1 MGGLISLL
9 AALWVLLARPV
20 IVRSRANLPANP
32 VDPHVLRE
40 HVGMLSQR
48 LLPRDDRHPEN
59 LAKVADYIA
68 ASLKSAGARVTFE
81 EFTVNNQLYKNVIA
95 EYGPGDGPV
104 IVIGAHYDTAGEQP
118 GADDNASGV
127 AGLLELGRLLDGKR
141 LDTKVVLA
149 AYSLEEPPHFGTVNM
164 GSAVHAKALKR
175 DRVDVKLMISVE
187 MIGYYSEQKNSQG
200 FPSALL
206 KLFYPSAGNFII
218 VVDRIWSNLGA
229 RVKKSLS
236 SVIELPVYSINA
248 PTLIRGIDFSDHV
261 NFWNLGYPAVMVT
274 DTSFYRNDA
283 YHSARDTADRL
294 NYSNMAQVIF
304 GIYHFIMQ
312 SANPGHSK

>member
-1 MGGLISLL
+1 LGGLISLL
-9 AALWVLLARPV
+9 AALWILLARPV

-40 HVGMLSQR
+40 HVEMLSQR

-81 EFTVNNQLYKNVIA
+81 EFTVNNQLYNNVIA
-95 EYGPGDGPV
+95 DYGPGDGPV

-141 LDTKVVLA
+141 LDTKIVLA
-149 AYSLEEPPHFGTVNM
+149 AYTLEEPPHFGTINM
-164 GSAVHAKALKR
+164 GSAVHAKALRR
-175 DRVDVKLMISVE
+175 DRVEVKLMISVE
-187 MIGYYSEQKNSQG
+187 MIGYYSEQQNSQG

-248 PTLIRGIDFSDHV
+248 PRLIPGIDFSDHV

-274 DTSFYRNDA
+274 DTSFYRNAA
-283 YHSARDTADRL
+283 YHSARDTAERL
-294 NYSNMAQVIF
+294 NYPNMAQVIF

-312 SANPGHSK
+312 SANPGHNN